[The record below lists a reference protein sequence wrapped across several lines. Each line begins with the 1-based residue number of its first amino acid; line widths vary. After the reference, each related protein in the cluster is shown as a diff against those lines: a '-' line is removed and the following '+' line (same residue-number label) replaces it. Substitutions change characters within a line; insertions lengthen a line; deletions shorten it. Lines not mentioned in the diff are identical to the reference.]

1 MHVITN
7 LNGEMKM
14 GRRRRRIVSP
24 LRKQLPKIF
33 LCPRC
38 GVNAVYVASKD
49 ETQALVTCG
58 NCGFENEVPISPT
71 DKPVDL
77 YCKFT
82 DIFYAK
88 SSQ

>member
-1 MHVITN
+1 MEDGATT
-7 LNGEMKM
+7 M
-14 GRRRRRIVSP
+14 GRRRRKIVRP
-24 LRKQLPKIF
+24 PRRQLPTIF

-38 GVNAVYVASKD
+38 GVTAVYVASKD
-49 ETQALVTCG
+49 ATQARVTCG
-58 NCGFENEVPISPT
+58 NCGFGIEVPISPT

-82 DIFYAK
+82 DSFYAK